1 MNEVKKAIVEKK
13 GNVGSIFFTAGFPKL
28 DDTQE
33 ILLKLQASGVDFV
46 EVGMPYSDPM
56 ADGPTI
62 QESSSVALD
71 NGMNLSLLFDQLL
84 GIKDQIHIPL
94 VLMGYFNQVLK
105 FGVDEFLEKAQA
117 CGVQTLILPDLP
129 MIEYQNIYKEKF
141 AKYGISNVFL
151 ITPQTSKERIKL
163 IDQMSD
169 SFIYVVASASIT
181 GTTGDPVKQ
190 QESYFQRI
198 AKMNLKS
205 PQVIGFGISN
215 SEGFQRANRFLD
227 GAIIGSAY
235 IKSLSVDGVRGT
247 EDFVASIMS

>member
-62 QESSSVALD
+62 QDSSSIALD

-117 CGVQTLILPDLP
+117 
-129 MIEYQNIYKEKF
+129 
-141 AKYGISNVFL
+141 YGI
-151 ITPQTSKERIKL
+151 QK
-163 IDQMSD
+163 
-169 SFIYVVASASIT
+169 
-181 GTTGDPVKQ
+181 
-190 QESYFQRI
+190 
-198 AKMNLKS
+198 
-205 PQVIGFGISN
+205 
-215 SEGFQRANRFLD
+215 
-227 GAIIGSAY
+227 
-235 IKSLSVDGVRGT
+235 
-247 EDFVASIMS
+247 